1 MVMSPQHNP
10 TACVWCGLP
19 LPKSLWHRDS
29 DTTST
34 DDDAYCCFGC
44 RFAAQVSADSG
55 ETGKVRWTLT
65 RLGIAIFFAMNVSM
79 FTMALWSYDFYE
91 VAPTDTLASTITDLL
106 VWLSLLAS
114 LPVLFLLGVPI
125 AVSGCLSLRDGRIT
139 SDLLVI
145 AGVLAAFAY
154 SVVSVLSGSSHIYF
168 EVASLV
174 LVLVTLGRWLEAH
187 GKLQTNE
194 VLESLE
200 RLLPLTARRISEGSS
215 TDSEVDTASLLPGD
229 KVRVLAGERIPVDG
243 RVINQA
249 ASIDEQLLT
258 GESQPVIKR
267 PGDDV
272 ASGTLNLDADLV
284 IEVTRA
290 MSDGTVARLVKIVR
304 EARQSMGHYQRLADN
319 VTTGFVPFVAVVCAI
334 AFAWN
339 LAVASLADSIMSGL
353 AVVLIACPCALGLA
367 TSVAVWTALGR
378 AAERGVLIRNGE
390 VLEKL
395 ARIRG
400 IRFDKTGTLTTGD
413 ARITNFICLQD
424 EDRTRVASI
433 SKLLAKRSTHAFSR
447 AIAKWKHTP
456 ELVGEDHSADLA
468 SIIQMQTIVGRG
480 LIAELSDGLR
490 VWLGSRSFMLAS
502 GCAFRPDFEDAV
514 TTALT
519 DEAAT
524 VFVGWDGQT
533 RGAFLLAEA
542 MRPDVGSMLD
552 ELRALGLDLK
562 VLSGDRP
569 ERVSRF
575 VFEAAGDQGGLNF
588 EASLLPEQKLQQLR
602 EARSQ
607 LESVMMVGDGINDAP
622 ALAAA
627 DVGVALGCG
636 TDVSRDAAGVCLLA
650 NDLTA
655 IPWVIELGR
664 MTRKIILQNLAWAF
678 GYNAIGMTMA
688 AFGLLSPVVAAI
700 VMFVSSLVVLANS
713 RRLHSFDRSSNP
725 ETTTV
730 VECRASDVGMRSPAR
745 SVTKETVA

>member
-1 MVMSPQHNP
+1 MSPQHNP

-19 LPKSLWHRDS
+19 LPKSWWHRRDETADDS
-29 DTTST
+29 
-34 DDDAYCCFGC
+34 DDAYCCFGC

-79 FTMALWSYDFYE
+79 FTMALWSYDVYE

-106 VWLSLLAS
+106 IWLSLLAS

-125 AVSGCLSLRDGRIT
+125 AVSGCISLRDGRIT

-200 RLLPLTARRISEGSS
+200 RLLPLTARKLSA
-215 TDSEVDTASLLPGD
+215 DSGPDAEVDTSSLLPGD
-229 KVRVLAGERIPVDG
+229 RVRVLAGERIPVDG
-243 RVINQA
+243 KVINQA

-267 PGDDV
+267 PGDEV

-304 EARQSMGHYQRLADN
+304 EARQSLGHYQRLADN

-334 AFAWN
+334 AIAWH
-339 LAVASLADSIMSGL
+339 LSVATIAESIMAGL

-395 ARIRG
+395 ARIQA

-413 ARITNFICLQD
+413 ARITDFICLPG
-424 EDRTRVASI
+424 ENRTLVAAMARQ
-433 SKLLAKRSTHAFSR
+433 LAERSTHAFSR
-447 AIAKWKHTP
+447 AIAHWNKAS
-456 ELVGEDHSADLA
+456 EREVGA
-468 SIIQMQTIVGRG
+468 SHFALPQITQMQTIVGRG
-480 LIAELSDGLR
+480 LMAEQSDGRR
-490 VWLGSRSFMLAS
+490 VWLGSRAFVMAS
-502 GCAFRPDFEDAV
+502 GCEFRPDFEHAV
-514 TTALT
+514 ADVLT

-524 VFVGWDGQT
+524 VFVGWDGLT

-552 ELRALGLDLK
+552 NLRQQGLDLK

-569 ERVSRF
+569 ERVGRF
-575 VFEAAGDQGGLNF
+575 ATEAAGDRDGLSY
-588 EASLLPEQKLQQLR
+588 EAGLLPEQKLQQLR
-602 EARSQ
+602 EARTQ
-607 LESVMMVGDGINDAP
+607 FGGVMMVGDGINDAP

-664 MTRKIILQNLAWAF
+664 LTRKVILQNLAWAF
-678 GYNAIGMTMA
+678 GYNAVGMTMA

-713 RRLHSFDRSSNP
+713 RRLHSFDRSANP
-725 ETTTV
+725 EETPM
-730 VECRASDVGMRSPAR
+730 VECRASDDGARASPRSAMR
-745 SVTKETVA
+745 ETVA